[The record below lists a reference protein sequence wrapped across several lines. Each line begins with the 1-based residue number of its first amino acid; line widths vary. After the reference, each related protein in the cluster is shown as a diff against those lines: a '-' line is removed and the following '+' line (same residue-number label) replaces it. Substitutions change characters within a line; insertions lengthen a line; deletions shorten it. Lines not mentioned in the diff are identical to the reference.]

1 MVLKEAYRYQKFLT
15 GLIQSAEYY
24 LYKREFVTTVEQYHE
39 RKKSNPDAEN
49 ETIQKENLTKS
60 SVDFTANDLL
70 RFIPELLD
78 EKEKLSVA
86 INKAKD
92 TTEIDIDASLSMN
105 KQKQEFIRVLND
117 MNSKKSCEKTITG
130 KGYKFNVNN
139 EQVPYIYDVV
149 EKTTI
154 DFDRNTVK
162 ALIKKYSK
170 ETDHVSTMLDRIV
183 LTTQVDFEPKYDIN
197 DTLEELLV
205 REKRTRLMCIG
216 KEL

>member
-1 MVLKEAYRYQKFLT
+1 MGSSQEAYRYQKFLSQM
-15 GLIQSAEYY
+15 IQSAEYY
-24 LYKREFVTTVEQYHE
+24 LYKKEFVTTVEQYHE

-49 ETIQKENLTKS
+49 ETVQKENPTKS
-60 SVDFTANDLL
+60 SVDFSVNDLL
-70 RFIPELLD
+70 RFIPELLE
-78 EKEKLSVA
+78 EKENLSIA
-86 INKAKD
+86 INKAKN

-183 LTTQVDFEPKYDIN
+183 LTTQVDFDPKYDIN

-205 REKRTRLMCIG
+205 RE
-216 KEL
+216 

>member
-1 MVLKEAYRYQKFLT
+1 MVLKEAYRYQKFLA

-24 LYKREFVTTVEQYHE
+24 LYKREFVTSVEQYHE

-70 RFIPELLD
+70 RFIPELLE

-105 KQKQEFIRVLND
+105 KQKQGFIKVLND

-139 EQVPYIYDVV
+139 EQVSYVYDIV

-205 REKRTRLMCIG
+205 RE
-216 KEL
+216 

>member
-1 MVLKEAYRYQKFLT
+1 MVLKEAYRYQKFLA
-15 GLIQSAEYY
+15 GLIHSAEYY
-24 LYKREFVTTVEQYHE
+24 LYKKEFVTTVEQYHE

-49 ETIQKENLTKS
+49 ETVQKENPTKS
-60 SVDFTANDLL
+60 SVDFSVNDLL
-70 RFIPELLD
+70 RFIPELLE
-78 EKEKLSVA
+78 EKENLSIA
-86 INKAKD
+86 INKAKN

-205 REKRTRLMCIG
+205 RE
-216 KEL
+216 

>member
-1 MVLKEAYRYQKFLT
+1 MGSSQEAYRYQKFLSQM
-15 GLIQSAEYY
+15 IQSAEYY
-24 LYKREFVTTVEQYHE
+24 LYKKDFVTTVEQYHE

-49 ETIQKENLTKS
+49 EIVQKENLTKS
-60 SVDFTANDLL
+60 SVDFTPNDLL
-70 RFIPELLD
+70 VAIPKLLE
-78 EKEKLSVA
+78 EKENLAIA
-86 INKAKD
+86 INKAKN

-170 ETDHVSTMLDRIV
+170 ETDHVSTILDRIV
-183 LTTQVDFEPKYDIN
+183 LTTQVDFDPKYDIN

-205 REKRTRLMCIG
+205 RE
-216 KEL
+216 

>member
-24 LYKREFVTTVEQYHE
+24 LYKREFVTTVERYHE

-130 KGYKFNVNN
+130 KVYKFNVNN
-139 EQVPYIYDVV
+139 EQVPYIYDFL

-205 REKRTRLMCIG
+205 RE
-216 KEL
+216 

>member
-1 MVLKEAYRYQKFLT
+1 MVLKEAYRYQKFLA
-15 GLIQSAEYY
+15 GLIHSAEYY
-24 LYKREFVTTVEQYHE
+24 LYKKEFVTTVEQYHE

-49 ETIQKENLTKS
+49 ETVQKENPTKS
-60 SVDFTANDLL
+60 SVNFSVNDLL
-70 RFIPELLD
+70 RFIPELLE
-78 EKEKLSVA
+78 EKENLSIA
-86 INKAKD
+86 INKAKN

-170 ETDHVSTMLDRIV
+170 ETDHVSTILDRIV
-183 LTTQVDFEPKYDIN
+183 LTTQVDFDPKYDIN

-205 REKRTRLMCIG
+205 RE
-216 KEL
+216 

>member
-1 MVLKEAYRYQKFLT
+1 MVLKEAYRYQKFLA
-15 GLIQSAEYY
+15 GLIHSAEYY
-24 LYKREFVTTVEQYHE
+24 LYKKEFVTTVEQYHE

-49 ETIQKENLTKS
+49 ETVQKENPTKS
-60 SVDFTANDLL
+60 SVDFSVNDLL
-70 RFIPELLD
+70 RFIPELLE
-78 EKEKLSVA
+78 EKENLSIA
-86 INKAKD
+86 INKAKN

-183 LTTQVDFEPKYDIN
+183 LTTQVDFDPKYDIN

-205 REKRTRLMCIG
+205 RE
-216 KEL
+216 

>member
-1 MVLKEAYRYQKFLT
+1 MVLKEAYRYQKFLSQM
-15 GLIQSAEYY
+15 IQSAEYY
-24 LYKREFVTTVEQYHE
+24 LYKKDFVTTVEQYHE

-49 ETIQKENLTKS
+49 ETVQKENPTKS
-60 SVDFTANDLL
+60 SVDFSVNDLL
-70 RFIPELLD
+70 RFIPELLE
-78 EKEKLSVA
+78 EKENLSIA
-86 INKAKD
+86 INKAKN

-117 MNSKKSCEKTITG
+117 MNSKKSCEKTIAG

-183 LTTQVDFEPKYDIN
+183 LTTQVDFDPKYDVN

-205 REKRTRLMCIG
+205 RE
-216 KEL
+216 

>member
-1 MVLKEAYRYQKFLT
+1 MVLKEAYRYQKFLA
-15 GLIQSAEYY
+15 GLIHSAEYY
-24 LYKREFVTTVEQYHE
+24 LYKKEFVTTVEQYHE

-49 ETIQKENLTKS
+49 ETVQKENPTKS

-70 RFIPELLD
+70 RFIPELLE
-78 EKEKLSVA
+78 EKENLSIA
-86 INKAKD
+86 INKAKN

-170 ETDHVSTMLDRIV
+170 ETDHVSTILDRIV
-183 LTTQVDFEPKYDIN
+183 LTTQVDFDPKYDIN

-205 REKRTRLMCIG
+205 RE
-216 KEL
+216 

>member
-24 LYKREFVTTVEQYHE
+24 LYKKEFVTTVEQYHE

-49 ETIQKENLTKS
+49 ETVQKENPTKS
-60 SVDFTANDLL
+60 SVDFSVNDLL
-70 RFIPELLD
+70 RFIPELLE
-78 EKEKLSVA
+78 EKENLSIA
-86 INKAKD
+86 INKAKN

-170 ETDHVSTMLDRIV
+170 ETDHVSTILDRIV
-183 LTTQVDFEPKYDIN
+183 LTTQVDFDPKYDIN

-205 REKRTRLMCIG
+205 RE
-216 KEL
+216 

>member
-1 MVLKEAYRYQKFLT
+1 MVLKEAYRYQKFLSQM
-15 GLIQSAEYY
+15 IQSAEYY
-24 LYKREFVTTVEQYHE
+24 LYKKDFVTTVEQYHE

-49 ETIQKENLTKS
+49 EIVQKENLTKS
-60 SVDFTANDLL
+60 SVDFSVNDLL
-70 RFIPELLD
+70 RFIPELLE
-78 EKEKLSVA
+78 EKENLSIA
-86 INKAKD
+86 INKAKN

-183 LTTQVDFEPKYDIN
+183 LTTQVDFDPKYDNN

-205 REKRTRLMCIG
+205 RE
-216 KEL
+216 

>member
-1 MVLKEAYRYQKFLT
+1 MVLKEAYRYQKFLA

-24 LYKREFVTTVEQYHE
+24 LYKREFVTSVEQYHE

-92 TTEIDIDASLSMN
+92 TIEIDIDASLSMN
-105 KQKQEFIRVLND
+105 KQKQGFIKVLND

-183 LTTQVDFEPKYDIN
+183 LTTQVDFDPKYDIN

-205 REKRTRLMCIG
+205 RE
-216 KEL
+216 

>member
-1 MVLKEAYRYQKFLT
+1 MGSSQEAYRYQKFLSQM
-15 GLIQSAEYY
+15 IQSAEYY
-24 LYKREFVTTVEQYHE
+24 LYKKEFVTTVEQYHE

-49 ETIQKENLTKS
+49 ETVQKENLTKS

-70 RFIPELLD
+70 RFIPELLE
-78 EKEKLSVA
+78 EKEKLSIA
-86 INKAKD
+86 INKAKN

-183 LTTQVDFEPKYDIN
+183 LTTQVDFDPKYDIN

-205 REKRTRLMCIG
+205 RE
-216 KEL
+216 

>member
-1 MVLKEAYRYQKFLT
+1 M
-15 GLIQSAEYY
+15 IQSAEYY
-24 LYKREFVTTVEQYHE
+24 LYKKDFVTTVEQYHE

-49 ETIQKENLTKS
+49 EIVQKENLTKS
-60 SVDFTANDLL
+60 SVDFTPNDLL
-70 RFIPELLD
+70 VAIPKLLE
-78 EKEKLSVA
+78 EKENLSIA
-86 INKAKD
+86 INKAKN

-205 REKRTRLMCIG
+205 RE
-216 KEL
+216 

>member
-1 MVLKEAYRYQKFLT
+1 MVLKEAYRYQKFLSQM
-15 GLIQSAEYY
+15 IQSAEYY
-24 LYKREFVTTVEQYHE
+24 LYKKDFVTTVEQYHE

-49 ETIQKENLTKS
+49 EIVQKENLTKS
-60 SVDFTANDLL
+60 SVDFSVNDLL
-70 RFIPELLD
+70 RFIPELLE
-78 EKEKLSVA
+78 EKENLSIA
-86 INKAKD
+86 INKAKN

-183 LTTQVDFEPKYDIN
+183 LTTQVDFAPKYDIN
-197 DTLEELLV
+197 DTLEELLI
-205 REKRTRLMCIG
+205 RE
-216 KEL
+216 